1 MGASDSYR
9 VVTLFPYTA
18 RQVRVHT
25 VPSRIDESSRPPAG
39 STKKSVEVV
48 HTFRRFGILSSILIT
63 AFSFQLPSSPSEL
76 QAGSAANVGYDFLTL
91 RYTLHD
97 RHNDSVQLTI
107 DSVSSPRY
115 TKYCVQDAISCDRDM
130 RRCGLL
136 QHSLLTYSSL
146 VDTAG
151 TRPSAQVGYSPTN
164 SAFQLGSRGS

>member
-1 MGASDSYR
+1 MHVPTG
-9 VVTLFPYTA
+9 
-18 RQVRVHT
+18 HT
-25 VPSRIDESSRPPAG
+25 VLPTREGRGSGSSSEQTVGSAPGNEDHYKDSDVTADAEGCVTPFRSGTCLHCSSSLPP
-39 STKKSVEVV
+39 
-48 HTFRRFGILSSILIT
+48 
-63 AFSFQLPSSPSEL
+63 SPSEL

-136 QHSLLTYSSL
+136 QHSLLTYSSF
-146 VDTAG
+146 VDAAG